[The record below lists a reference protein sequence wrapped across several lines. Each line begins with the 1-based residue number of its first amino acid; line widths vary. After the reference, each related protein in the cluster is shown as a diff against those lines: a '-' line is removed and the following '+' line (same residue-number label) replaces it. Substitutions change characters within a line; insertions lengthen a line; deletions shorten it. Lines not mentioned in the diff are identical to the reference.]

1 MRYYGLSAVLVGLL
15 VLGACGGGDGLEGE
29 SSAAA
34 EGTAAAAVS
43 GDDPTPSGAAR
54 ATPVERRTGVSDAGS
69 ETATSSETV
78 TSFEGGTGTA
88 GVRATSG
95 AARPTEEAAARVV
108 EEEES
113 EYEIHYVI
121 ARDQIPAILDPQFLD
136 AGEAIEAYNEHEQV
150 LGLSIDGDH
159 RAYPIPYLSQH
170 EIVNDVVG
178 GQPVAVTW

>member
-1 MRYYGLSAVLVGLL
+1 M
-15 VLGACGGGDGLEGE
+15 VLGVMLAGCGGGTASEGE
-29 SSAAA
+29 SPAAA
-34 EGTAAAAVS
+34 QATGGTAAGGDSSSSATAPSEVRTEAA
-43 GDDPTPSGAAR
+43 
-54 ATPVERRTGVSDAGS
+54 
-69 ETATSSETV
+69 ATSSET
-78 TSFEGGTGTA
+78 TGGTGGTGTGTA
-88 GVRATSG
+88 SVGATSEP
-95 AARPTEEAAARVV
+95 AEATREAAARVV

-159 RAYPIPYLSQH
+159 RAYPIPFLSQH

-178 GQPVAVTW
+178 GKPVAVTW

>member
-1 MRYYGLSAVLVGLL
+1 MLSAFLVGLL
-15 VLGACGGGDGLEGE
+15 VLGVMLAGCGGGTALQEE
-29 SSAAA
+29 ASPTARSTA
-34 EGTAAAAVS
+34 GTAAGGDSSSSAGPSAETSATAASEV
-43 GDDPTPSGAAR
+43 
-54 ATPVERRTGVSDAGS
+54 RTEA
-69 ETATSSETV
+69 TATSSGTRGG
-78 TSFEGGTGTA
+78 TGGTGTES
-88 GVRATSG
+88 VSVEATSEP
-95 AARPTEEAAARVV
+95 AQATREAAARVV

-159 RAYPIPYLSQH
+159 RAYPIPFLSQH

>member
-1 MRYYGLSAVLVGLL
+1 ME
-15 VLGACGGGDGLEGE
+15 GARLRRE
-29 SSAAA
+29 SRRLRPRSTA
-34 EGTAAAAVS
+34 GTAAG
-43 GDDPTPSGAAR
+43 GDSSSSAGPSAEPS
-54 ATPVERRTGVSDAGS
+54 ATAPSEVRTEA
-69 ETATSSETV
+69 TATSSGTR
-78 TSFEGGTGTA
+78 GGTGA
-88 GVRATSG
+88 GSASVEATSEP
-95 AARPTEEAAARVV
+95 AQATREAAARVV

-159 RAYPIPYLSQH
+159 RAYPIPFLSQH

-178 GQPVAVTW
+178 GKPVAVTW

>member
-1 MRYYGLSAVLVGLL
+1 M
-15 VLGACGGGDGLEGE
+15 
-29 SSAAA
+29 
-34 EGTAAAAVS
+34 
-43 GDDPTPSGAAR
+43 
-54 ATPVERRTGVSDAGS
+54 
-69 ETATSSETV
+69 
-78 TSFEGGTGTA
+78 
-88 GVRATSG
+88 
-95 AARPTEEAAARVV
+95 AAARVV

-136 AGEAIEAYNEHEQV
+136 ASEAIEAYNEHEQV
-150 LGLSIDGDH
+150 LGLSIGGDH

>member
-1 MRYYGLSAVLVGLL
+1 MILVGLL
-15 VLGACGGGDGLEGE
+15 VLGVMLAGCGGGTASDSEP
-29 SSAAA
+29 SPTAQSTA
-34 EGTAAAAVS
+34 GTAAG
-43 GDDPTPSGAAR
+43 GDSSPSAEPSARTPSE
-54 ATPVERRTGVSDAGS
+54 VRTEA
-69 ETATSSETV
+69 TATSSGARGET
-78 TSFEGGTGTA
+78 GGMGSGNA
-88 GVRATSG
+88 SVEATSEP
-95 AARPTEEAAARVV
+95 AQATREAAARVV

-159 RAYPIPYLSQH
+159 RAYPIPYLSAH

-178 GQPVAVTW
+178 GKPVAVTW

>member
-1 MRYYGLSAVLVGLL
+1 MLSAILVGLL
-15 VLGACGGGDGLEGE
+15 VLGVMLAGCGGGTASEGE
-29 SSAAA
+29 PSAAA
-34 EGTAAAAVS
+34 QATGGTVAG
-43 GDDPTPSGAAR
+43 GDSSSSAGPSAEPS
-54 ATPVERRTGVSDAGS
+54 ATAPSEVRTEA
-69 ETATSSETV
+69 TATSSETR
-78 TSFEGGTGTA
+78 GGTGA
-88 GVRATSG
+88 GSASVEATSEP
-95 AARPTEEAAARVV
+95 AQSTREAAARVA

-159 RAYPIPYLSQH
+159 RAYPIPFLSQH

-178 GQPVAVTW
+178 GKPVAVTW

>member
-1 MRYYGLSAVLVGLL
+1 MESRRLRRSRRVELW
-15 VLGACGGGDGLEGE
+15 LGEVAP
-29 SSAAA
+29 SSAGPAA
-34 EGTAAAAVS
+34 EPSATA
-43 GDDPTPSGAAR
+43 PSE
-54 ATPVERRTGVSDAGS
+54 VRTEA
-69 ETATSSETV
+69 TATSSGTR
-78 TSFEGGTGTA
+78 GGTGAGTA
-88 GVRATSG
+88 SVGATSEP
-95 AARPTEEAAARVV
+95 AESTREAAARVV

-159 RAYPIPYLSQH
+159 RAYPIPFLSQH

-178 GQPVAVTW
+178 GKPVAVTW

>member
-1 MRYYGLSAVLVGLL
+1 M
-15 VLGACGGGDGLEGE
+15 
-29 SSAAA
+29 
-34 EGTAAAAVS
+34 
-43 GDDPTPSGAAR
+43 
-54 ATPVERRTGVSDAGS
+54 
-69 ETATSSETV
+69 
-78 TSFEGGTGTA
+78 
-88 GVRATSG
+88 GVRASEATSEP
-95 AARPTEEAAARVV
+95 AQATREAAARVV

-159 RAYPIPYLSQH
+159 RAYPIPFLSRH

-178 GQPVAVTW
+178 GKPVAVTW

>member
-1 MRYYGLSAVLVGLL
+1 M
-15 VLGACGGGDGLEGE
+15 
-29 SSAAA
+29 
-34 EGTAAAAVS
+34 
-43 GDDPTPSGAAR
+43 
-54 ATPVERRTGVSDAGS
+54 
-69 ETATSSETV
+69 
-78 TSFEGGTGTA
+78 
-88 GVRATSG
+88 
-95 AARPTEEAAARVV
+95 V

-159 RAYPIPYLSQH
+159 RAYPVPYLSQH